1 MEVLDALGDADRGP
15 FVLKLSNNE
24 RARARAIVIVHVGA
38 QLRDRE
44 AVQVRARELNM
55 RSVVLRPDS

>member
-44 AVQVRARELNM
+44 AVQVAGAN
-55 RSVVLRPDS
+55 